1 MTHRFSGRAGRGRHS
16 RTWREHARVSE
27 SGQTAT
33 DRGDL
38 KSTSYE
44 FFMLAMAI
52 LSIANLALLIVFHK
66 DSQPWYL
73 VLFIEAALTLVFGID
88 FVYRLKTARSRTHY
102 FFREKGFLDL
112 LSCVP
117 ALRIFRIF
125 RVVRAVR
132 IARKLGGKR
141 VFRELR
147 AELASGALYLVI
159 FVGIT
164 VLEFVGLL
172 ELYFEEDAPGANI
185 TTAGDALWWGYVTAT
200 TVGYGDQ
207 YPVTPGGRIS
217 GLIMLT
223 VGVALFA
230 TFSGFLATTFLSPR
244 KPKPVETTAELAD
257 LRALLDRQEET
268 NAQLRA
274 KLEALEAA
282 AAPK

>member
-1 MTHRFSGRAGRGRHS
+1 
-16 RTWREHARVSE
+16 
-27 SGQTAT
+27 
-33 DRGDL
+33 
-38 KSTSYE
+38 
-44 FFMLAMAI
+44 MLAMAI
-52 LSIANLALLIVFHK
+52 LSIANLALLIVFNYR
-66 DSQPWYL
+66 SQAWYL
-73 VLFIEAALTLVFGID
+73 VLFIEASLTLVFGID
-88 FVYRLKTARSRTHY
+88 FVYRLKTAPSKSDY
-102 FFREKGFLDL
+102 FIHQKGFLDL

-132 IARKLGGKR
+132 ITRQLGGKR
-141 VFRELR
+141 VFGELR

-200 TVGYGDQ
+200 TVGYGDE
-207 YPVTPGGRIS
+207 YPVTTGGRLS

-244 KPKPVETTAELAD
+244 KPKPVETSPELAD
-257 LRALLDRQEET
+257 LRALIDQQDET

-274 KLEALEAA
+274 KLEVLEAA
-282 AAPK
+282 AAPSK